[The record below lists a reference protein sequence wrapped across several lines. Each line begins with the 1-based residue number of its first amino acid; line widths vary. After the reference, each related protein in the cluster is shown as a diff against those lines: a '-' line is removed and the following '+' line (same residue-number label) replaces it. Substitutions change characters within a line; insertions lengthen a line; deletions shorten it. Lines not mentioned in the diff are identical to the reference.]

1 MEVKNRKGII
11 LAGGLGTRLY
21 PITIAVSKQL
31 LPLYDKPMIYYP
43 LSTLMQA
50 GIKDIL
56 IITNPHDID
65 SFKRLLDN
73 GSQWG
78 INIKYSIQENP
89 EGIAQAFIIGEDFIQ
104 NNSVVLA
111 LGDNLFHGEGLS
123 ESLISASKETNG
135 SDIFVYP
142 VKDPERYGV
151 VEFNKAYEIT
161 NIEEK
166 PTSPKSKYAVTGL
179 YFYDNKIVE
188 KARKIKPSK
197 RGELEI
203 TDINNMYIK
212 ENSLRAKLMG
222 RGTTWLD
229 TGTYE
234 SLQEA
239 GSYIKT
245 IEKRQGLKI
254 GSPEETAWRMGFI
267 NDSELR
273 DLGKK
278 SLKSGYGSYLIELV
292 DNK

>member
-1 MEVKNRKGII
+1 MEVKKRKGII

-104 NNSVVLA
+104 DNSVVLA

>member
-104 NNSVVLA
+104 DNSVVLA

>member
-104 NNSVVLA
+104 DNSVVLA
-111 LGDNLFHGEGLS
+111 LGDNLFHGEGLN
-123 ESLISASKETNG
+123 ESLLTASKEKDG
-135 SDIFVYP
+135 ADIFVYP
-142 VKDPERYGV
+142 VKDPQRYGV
-151 VEFNKAYEIT
+151 VEFNKKFEVT
-161 NIEEK
+161 KIEEK
-166 PTSPKSKYAVTGL
+166 PKYPKSKYAVTGL
-179 YFYDNKIVE
+179 YFYDNKIIE
-188 KARKIKPSK
+188 KAKQITPSK

-203 TDINNMYIK
+203 TDINNMYLK
-212 ENSLRAKLMG
+212 EHKLRAKLMG

-245 IEKRQGLKI
+245 IEARQGLKI

-267 NDSELR
+267 NDSDLR
-273 DLGKK
+273 NLGQKYN
-278 SLKSGYGSYLIELV
+278 KSGYGDYLIELL
-292 DNK
+292 N